1 LKIRGISVQKNTKMK
16 ITLER
21 KNDNFHF
28 ELKNERGHIVNVDS
42 RPEFG
47 GNDMGASPMELVL
60 MGVAGCSGIDMI
72 SILKKQRQEIT
83 SFKAEVEGERV
94 QVGEAKP
101 FKDIHVAFYLEG
113 NIKDDKAAKAAQLSF
128 DKYCS
133 VSKTLEPN
141 VTIHYKVVLNG
152 IPLTPEGE

>member
-1 LKIRGISVQKNTKMK
+1 MK
-16 ITLER
+16 VTLNR
-21 KNDNFHF
+21 VNDNFHF

-47 GNDMGASPMELVL
+47 GNDMGPSPMELIL
-60 MGVAGCSGIDMI
+60 MGVAGCSAIDMI

-83 SFKAEVEGERV
+83 SFNAEVEGMRE

-101 FKDIHVAFYLEG
+101 FKNIYLVFSIDG
-113 NIKDDKAAKAAQLSF
+113 NIKEDKAAKAAQLSF

-133 VSKTLEPN
+133 VSKTLEPTA
-141 VTIHYKVVLNG
+141 TIHYKVILNG
-152 IPLTPEGE
+152 VELVK